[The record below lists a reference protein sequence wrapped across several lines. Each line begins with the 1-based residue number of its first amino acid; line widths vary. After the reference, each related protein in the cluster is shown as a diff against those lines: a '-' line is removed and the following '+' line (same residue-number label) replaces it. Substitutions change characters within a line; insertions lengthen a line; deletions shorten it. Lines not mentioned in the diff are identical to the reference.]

1 MQVRLLTDTDN
12 DKANNA
18 VGNLENTLN
27 FLREITIGS
36 KISLYVLT
44 VLLTFNLISEFLD
57 TESIKRIQS
66 SSGFNLCL
74 DCVSK
79 RSCTLIT

>member
-12 DKANNA
+12 DKADNA
-18 VGNLENTLN
+18 VGNLENTLK

-36 KISLYVLT
+36 KISLYVVT

-57 TESIKRIQS
+57 TKCVKGIQS

-74 DCVSK
+74 DCVRE
-79 RSCTLIT
+79 RSYTLIT